1 VALAACNPRQDKCE
15 NKDKNWTHRLEQAV
29 SVIHALLVTQVGI
42 LQWNGSAISPQDLS
56 SRLALKSE
64 MNVMPKTLLR
74 HERGVDCAELL
85 AIRNQIEKSM
95 DCASGKCAEG
105 RE

>member
-1 VALAACNPRQDKCE
+1 MALAACNPRQNKCE
-15 NKDKNWTHRLEQAV
+15 NKDQNWTHRLEQSV
-29 SVIHALLVTQVGI
+29 SVSHVLLVTQAGI
-42 LQWNGSAISPQDLS
+42 LLWNGSAISPQDLS

-85 AIRNQIEKSM
+85 AIKNQIEKSM